1 MRQPSQADIARMYES
16 LTKARKRL
24 FDNTVMTPARERQ
37 CRRIAAAAKRGLHR
51 AGYPVG

>member
-1 MRQPSQADIARMYES
+1 MYEA
-16 LTKARKRL
+16 LRKARSRL

-37 CRRIAAAAKRGLHR
+37 CRRMAAKAKQALHR